1 MITLGFINK
10 LEFRTKQELVYKE
23 IRRSIVNGNFA
34 PGERLVI
41 TYLAK
46 ELAVSE
52 SPIREALKRLVSE
65 NFVVEQGNGLYVAQ
79 LSKEQFLEMLDVRL
93 QLELIAIRLS
103 AKYITD
109 DGIQGLK
116 QDLNEMEAALRREN
130 LVEYYDWHKK
140 FHEDC
145 FAFCNV
151 PYLIRALTDAADH
164 NERGIN
170 IFKLRIWREKP
181 DIKQHKKILNALEIY
196 NANEAVQ
203 ALELNRKKT
212 FNFYIEQL
220 TGD

>member
-1 MITLGFINK
+1 MGFINK

-23 IRRSIVNGNFA
+23 IRSLIVNGNFA

-65 NFVVEQGNGLYVAQ
+65 NFVVEQGAGLYVAQ

-109 DGIQGLK
+109 HGIQGLK
-116 QDLNEMEAALRREN
+116 QDLNEMEEALRREN
-130 LVEYYDWHKK
+130 LGEYYAWHKK
-140 FHEDC
+140 FHVDC

-170 IFKLRIWREKP
+170 IFNLRIWREKP
-181 DIKQHKKILNALEIY
+181 DIKQHRKILHALEMH
-196 NANEAVQ
+196 NENGAVQ

-212 FNFYIEQL
+212 FNFYNEQL